1 MKKRKG
7 LDFTTS
13 CDNRAIFL
21 TESYNDPTMMSSSL
35 RGKYEFLE
43 TGSAAAILR
52 AVNPEEWG
60 DILDM
65 LELFTL
71 NPQSWLKAG
80 GNRGDIDKEID
91 GMFEERIWAER
102 RLDIETVGYLLNKK
116 REVVHI
122 FEKQYQEEYLV
133 DNFKDRVALDVEWN
147 AKDGNLDRNITAY
160 RTWFKAGLQA
170 RVSNTATRRINSN
183 EQQASP
189 RLRAGNYFADHA

>member
-1 MKKRKG
+1 M
-7 LDFTTS
+7 
-13 CDNRAIFL
+13 FL
-21 TESYNDPTMMSSSL
+21 TESYNDPTVMSSSL

-91 GMFEERIWAER
+91 GLFEERGWAER

-147 AKDGNLDRNITAY
+147 AKDGNLDRDITAY
-160 RTWFKAGLQA
+160 RTWFKACLQA